1 MMSISDILQLIAL
14 CALIFIP
21 LGYALCVGKR
31 RMMKALRP
39 LLFRPRFVKPAGT
52 LRRRSTDKANVKHD

>member
-31 RMMKALRP
+31 RMMKTLRP
-39 LLFRPRFVKPAGT
+39 LLFR
-52 LRRRSTDKANVKHD
+52 HDLLNPLVRCAAALPSRQI

>member
-31 RMMKALRP
+31 RMMKTLRP
-39 LLFRPRFVKPAGT
+39 LMTTGC
-52 LRRRSTDKANVKHD
+52 